1 MSKTI
6 LVTGGTGYVGSW
18 IVKKLLEKGYTIRLA
33 VRNKSNTARY
43 AFITDIATSTPGSI
57 ELWEADL
64 LIEGSYDTA
73 ADGADA
79 IMHVA
84 SPFKIGVRDVQT
96 ELVDPALLGTR
107 NVLSAANASSTVK
120 KVLVTSSVAAI
131 HGDNADMKSLGLTA
145 FTEAQ
150 FNTTSSLH
158 HQPYSYSKVVAEKEA
173 WKIFEA
179 QNRWKLVVLNP
190 SFVMGPA
197 LTSMDDSTSINFM
210 ADILKGNF
218 KFGAPELMF
227 GFVDVRDVA
236 DAHILAL
243 ESDDAHGRYLLAER
257 TTGVFEICQMIK
269 ARFGSKYKLP
279 SSKSPKFMLYLIGWM
294 FGLSF
299 SYVRQNIG
307 HHINLDNTKSKQQLG
322 LTYTPL
328 ETTIAD
334 MVLNLEQTAL
344 K

>member
-1 MSKTI
+1 
-6 LVTGGTGYVGSW
+6 
-18 IVKKLLEKGYTIRLA
+18 
-33 VRNKSNTARY
+33 
-43 AFITDIATSTPGSI
+43 
-57 ELWEADL
+57 
-64 LIEGSYDTA
+64 
-73 ADGADA
+73 
-79 IMHVA
+79 
-84 SPFKIGVRDVQT
+84 
-96 ELVDPALLGTR
+96 PALLGTR
-107 NVLSAANASSTVK
+107 NVLGAANASTTVK

-131 HGDNADMKSLGLTA
+131 HGDNADMKTLGLTA
-145 FTEAQ
+145 FTEEQ

-173 WKIFEA
+173 WKLYEA
-179 QNRWKLVVLNP
+179 QDRWKLVVLNP

-197 LTSMDDSTSINFM
+197 LTPMDDSTSINFM
-210 ADILKGNF
+210 ADILKGTF
-218 KFGAPELMF
+218 KYGAPELMF

-257 TTGVFEICQMIK
+257 AAGVFEISQIIK

-279 SSKSPKFMLYLIGWM
+279 KRTSPKFMLYLVGWM

-307 HHINLDNTKSKQQLG
+307 HHINLDNTKSKHQLD
-322 LTYTPL
+322 LSYTPL
-328 ETTIAD
+328 ETTIED
-334 MVLNLEQTAL
+334 MVINLEQTAL